1 MQVRIVLHNIRSTY
15 NVGAI
20 LRTAEEFGVEQVV
33 LSGYTP
39 RWHDPQLLPH
49 LREKI
54 DRAIEKTALGAENL
68 IDIYSSHDIMNDLRQ
83 WKEGGWQIIGLE
95 NNISKTQQ
103 KPKIF
108 TLNNPKLRLRERVV
122 LILGEEV
129 GGIDYLLH
137 DIIDLFIEIPMC
149 GKKES
154 FNVSVATGI
163 ALYGLNYRPKYM
175 L

>member
-1 MQVRIVLHNIRSTY
+1 MEVVLVLHNIRSCY

-20 LRTAEEFGVEQVV
+20 LRTAEGLGVKRVY

-39 RWHDPQLLPH
+39 RVHDENLVPH

-54 DRAIEKTALGAENL
+54 DHEIHKTALGAEDL
-68 IDIYSSHDIMNDLRQ
+68 VKVISEDDIKTMIVKCRTD
-83 WKEGGWQIIGLE
+83 GWQIVGLE
-95 NNISKTQQ
+95 NNIKGNICQLDDPNL
-103 KPKIF
+103 KE
-108 TLNNPKLRLRERVV
+108 KLGDRVI

-129 GGIDYLLH
+129 GGIDPELH
-137 DIIDLFIEIPMC
+137 NLINEFLEIPMR

-163 ALYGLNYRPKYM
+163 ALFGLLY
-175 L
+175 